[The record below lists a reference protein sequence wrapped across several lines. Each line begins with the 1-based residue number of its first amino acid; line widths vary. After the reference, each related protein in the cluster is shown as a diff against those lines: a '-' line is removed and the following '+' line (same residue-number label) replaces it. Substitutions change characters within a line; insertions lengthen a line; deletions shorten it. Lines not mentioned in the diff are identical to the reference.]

1 MASRGPEQDSTVIVD
16 EHPIDLLMFVGS
28 KWYPTIES
36 FVEEASRL
44 GVSKRLGQMP
54 SAWGLFSGSK
64 CVRSIKTRDEGIKII
79 KNVKEHGAN
88 GNCLYVRRLVK
99 LGESRVFL
107 AHDEGK
113 KGRARIF
120 GFFIIRAVEV
130 ILETL
135 ESINEFTDKKN
146 ELGIEA
152 VSAGQAQLEPARG
165 CGHRMVGSLYFMSSQ
180 DMKMLMEIAE
190 PIADKVD
197 FKGGLVVLKDPIP
210 YDGSRFRGYS
220 FFDPTSVGIMIAR
233 TAPQF
238 VEAAIKI
245 RPRLRIPKPE
255 PMTPDNFLKALGLAE
270 VKAV

>member
-1 MASRGPEQDSTVIVD
+1 MAERGPEQDSTIIVD
-16 EHPIDLLMFVGS
+16 EHPTDLLMFVGS

-36 FVEEASRL
+36 FAKEALTL

-64 CVRSIKTRDEGIKII
+64 CVRSLKTRDEGVEII
-79 KNVKEHGAN
+79 KNAKEHGAN

-99 LGESRVFL
+99 PGESRVFL
-107 AHDEGK
+107 VHDEGK
-113 KGRARIF
+113 KGNAKIF
-120 GFFIIRAVEV
+120 GFFIIRAVEI
-130 ILETL
+130 ILENP
-135 ESINEFTDKKN
+135 ERINEFVDKKN
-146 ELGIEA
+146 ELGVEV

-165 CGHRMVGSLYFMSSQ
+165 CGHRIIGGLYLISSS

-197 FKGGLVVLKDPIP
+197 IKGGLVVLKEPIP

-233 TAPQF
+233 TTPQF

-245 RPRLRIPKPE
+245 RPRLKMPKRE
-255 PMTPDNFLKALGLAE
+255 PMTPDNFLKALGVAE
-270 VKAV
+270 VNT